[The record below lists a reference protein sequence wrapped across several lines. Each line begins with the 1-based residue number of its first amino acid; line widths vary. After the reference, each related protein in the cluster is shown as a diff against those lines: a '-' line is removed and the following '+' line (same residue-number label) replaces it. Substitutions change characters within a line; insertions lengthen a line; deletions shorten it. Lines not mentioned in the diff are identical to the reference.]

1 MCSEETA
8 ASTIPS
14 DAGRVP
20 DENSEDCIYQVSGW
34 RTMRAMFIAS
44 ALAFLIYLA
53 GAESIM
59 TILGPVWFLVL
70 GLGLLGLAGVSSG
83 RH

>member
-1 MCSEETA
+1 
-8 ASTIPS
+8 
-14 DAGRVP
+14 
-20 DENSEDCIYQVSGW
+20 
-34 RTMRAMFIAS
+34 MRALFIAS

-70 GLGLLGLAGVSSG
+70 GLGLLGTLWASSRG
-83 RH
+83 

>member
-1 MCSEETA
+1 
-8 ASTIPS
+8 
-14 DAGRVP
+14 
-20 DENSEDCIYQVSGW
+20 
-34 RTMRAMFIAS
+34 MRALFIAS

>member
-1 MCSEETA
+1 MKALFIISFVLFLLFVA
-8 ASTIPS
+8 A
-14 DAGRVP
+14 
-20 DENSEDCIYQVSGW
+20 C
-34 RTMRAMFIAS
+34 
-44 ALAFLIYLA
+44 
-53 GAESIM
+53 ESLL

>member
-1 MCSEETA
+1 
-8 ASTIPS
+8 
-14 DAGRVP
+14 
-20 DENSEDCIYQVSGW
+20 
-34 RTMRAMFIAS
+34 MRALFIAS

-53 GAESIM
+53 GAEGFM

>member
-1 MCSEETA
+1 
-8 ASTIPS
+8 
-14 DAGRVP
+14 
-20 DENSEDCIYQVSGW
+20 
-34 RTMRAMFIAS
+34 MRALFIAS

-53 GAESIM
+53 GADSFL
-59 TILGPVWFLVL
+59 TLLGPVWFLVL

>member
-1 MCSEETA
+1 MKA
-8 ASTIPS
+8 L
-14 DAGRVP
+14 
-20 DENSEDCIYQVSGW
+20 
-34 RTMRAMFIAS
+34 FIAS